1 MTTFKDLQHGT
12 VNPFQPNTKAISYAI
27 DKTLEQ
33 GVHKIDLI
41 TNGTYTLGLWLDD
54 TYIGMFCGNSL
65 TFELANDVYVEDVI
79 IKEYNDLG
87 EIEYVKLVSG
97 SNVTEWTP
105 APEDFNNLKGK
116 SYALSQPLRKENTLS
131 LNGSFE
137 EDDFIGLWLGD
148 DKFVGFLDNQE
159 LAFNLAENYDD
170 QFVVVKTLSEKGIIN
185 NAKLEKGNVAHRWTP
200 APEDKSIP
208 KIRFFEYVKII
219 SKPHEIDD
227 SMLIKK
233 QTIHLDDPSQNTIE
247 VGVEVSS
254 FTDKQ
259 LEANN
264 AIKKINADYV
274 TNEKMTNVITPITVQ
289 VSQIIQQADSIELSV
304 SELRTDLENE
314 IERVET
320 ETTAKIVANTE
331 EILLEKTY
339 TEERFGVV
347 HNEISE
353 ANATI
358 RILNNAINQE
368 VVDRETQGE
377 QIMNET
383 RSTVEQLSTSFEL
396 IFEKLENGQDL
407 LDNELQ
413 LFQTY
418 FRWDANGA
426 VIGKS
431 GSPVEFFQTN
441 DMIGFRENGT
451 VIAHWEKGTQTVDNL
466 IAKMS
471 IVIGTHLVEKYES
484 PVAGTTTLIRRVNI

>member
-12 VNPFQPNTKAISYAI
+12 VNPFQPNTKAISYSI

-33 GVHKIDLI
+33 GVHRIDLI

-54 TYIGMFCGNSL
+54 TYVGMFCDGSL
-65 TFELANDVYVEDVI
+65 TFELANDVYVENVV
-79 IKEYNDLG
+79 IKEYNELG
-87 EIEYVKLVSG
+87 EIEYFKLSSG

-148 DKFVGFLDNQE
+148 DKFVGFLDNKE
-159 LAFNLAENYDD
+159 LTFNLTENYDD
-170 QFVVVKTLSEKGIIN
+170 EFVVVKTLSEKGVID
-185 NAKLEKGNVAHRWTP
+185 NAKLEKGDIAHRWTP

-208 KIRFFEYVKII
+208 KIRFFEHVKII

-264 AIKKINADYV
+264 TIKKINADYV

-320 ETTAKIVANTE
+320 ETNGRIDINTE
-331 EILLEKTY
+331 QILLEKTY
-339 TEERFGVV
+339 TEERFNGVSSSLT
-347 HNEISE
+347 EMGSSI
-353 ANATI
+353 TI
-358 RILNNAINQE
+358 
-368 VVDRETQGE
+368 
-377 QIMNET
+377 
-383 RSTVEQLSTSFEL
+383 
-396 IFEKLENGQDL
+396 
-407 LDNELQ
+407 LDNEINEEIKVRLSNAEGEIN
-413 LFQTY
+413 QTNSRVSDVESTTQTFTTRIASVEGELEEHQTI
-418 FRWDANGA
+418 FRVGANGA
-426 VIGKS
+426 TIG
-431 GSPVEFFQTN
+431 
-441 DMIGFRENGT
+441 GT
-451 VIAHWEKGTQTVDNL
+451 EWD
-466 IAKMS
+466 
-471 IVIGTHLVEKYES
+471 
-484 PVAGTTTLIRRVNI
+484 TTLHADGTNITFITDVGDVKAQFGVDGMYVNRWQTDFHTIEKFEEGNIKLTIWRDRRGDE